1 MQNKLKSIVLVFGV
15 AAGVFVFT
23 ASKPQVAA
31 ASAVANSNASPR
43 SLYVQYCSKCHGSD
57 GRAQTA
63 KGIEMEA
70 DDLTTSNASTE
81 KIIRVI
87 TNGKAKM
94 PSFKKKLSTA
104 QIKSIAGYVH
114 SM

>member
-1 MQNKLKSIVLVFGV
+1 MQNKLKSIVLVLGV

-23 ASKPQVAA
+23 STGTQAA
-31 ASAVANSNASPR
+31 ATTTVSSINASPR

-70 DDLTTSNASTE
+70 DDLTTSNASTD

-94 PSFKKKLSTA
+94 PSFKKKMTTA
-104 QIKSIAGYVH
+104 QIKSLAGYVH